1 LALIAGAA
9 LIPALSVVQQL
20 GQEGWQRGGE
30 DPLSAF
36 DRRLAPLQHALRG
49 EPAVGYLPPFGN
61 LESPGGAA
69 HFYMTRFAL
78 APVIVLNDVQQPLVV
93 ADGVGDARR
102 IPAHLEVARD
112 FGDGLLLLRTRP
124 Q

>member
-1 LALIAGAA
+1 LVLIAGAA

-30 DPLSAF
+30 DPLGAF
-36 DRRLAPLQHALRG
+36 DRRLAPLQQALRG
-49 EPAVGYLPPFGN
+49 ESAVGYLPPFGS
-61 LESPGGAA
+61 LESPSGAA

-93 ADGVGDARR
+93 ADGVGDPNRL
-102 IPAHLEVARD
+102 PAHLEVARD
-112 FGDGLLLLRTRP
+112 FGDGLVLLRTRTR
-124 Q
+124 